1 MMRSLFAGVSGLKV
15 HQTRM
20 DVIGNN
26 ISNVNTPGYKKSR
39 VTFQEMLNQTVR
51 GASSPQGDR
60 GGTNPTQIGLGVNLG
75 SIDVIHAPGS
85 PQSTGKT
92 MDMAI
97 EGEGY
102 FMVGEG
108 SNKFYTR
115 AGNFDFD
122 ESNTLVTP
130 NGLKVMG
137 YVRQLG
143 QNGIN
148 VSPGN
153 EVVVDLSAWTDNS
166 VAGATTDVKI
176 GKNLDTRSALNPV
189 LTTFPSWQAADMPNL
204 TTNPN
209 AAPYTIELGPIFQD
223 SFTLTD
229 DAATP
234 NTVTI
239 THNDENYQ
247 SGDAYRFNRVTGKLE
262 IFDISTTSPTGHNLN
277 ALAGSITLDT
287 TVDVKVPTHITPITV
302 YDQNGDP
309 HELVVQ
315 LRKTS
320 ENPFTWTADVFI
332 KGQEELGGNIINGYK
347 KVATGHTIK
356 FDGAGNIVDGKM
368 INSVQR
374 TFTGGRNV
382 NIDIDL
388 SQLTQLAQDTTA
400 LALGQ
405 NGFEPGSLQ
414 GISVDTTG
422 TIVGTFSNGQN
433 LALAQVAI
441 ATFSNPG
448 GLSKV
453 GNTLFKDS
461 KNSGDP
467 QPGTPGTAGRG
478 VIKPETLEMSN
489 VDLSQEFVDM
499 IITQRGFQANSRI
512 ITTSDEMLQELVNLK
527 R

>member
-1 MMRSLFAGVSGLKV
+1 MMRSLFAGVSGLRV

-26 ISNVNTPGYKKSR
+26 IANVNTPGFKKSR
-39 VTFQEMLNQTVR
+39 VTFQEMLNQTIR
-51 GASSPQGDR
+51 GASSPQGNR

-75 SIDVIHAPGS
+75 SIDVIHSPGS

-102 FMVGEG
+102 FIVGEG
-108 SNKFYTR
+108 ANKFYTR
-115 AGNFDFD
+115 SGNFDFD
-122 ESNTLVTP
+122 QSNTLTTP

-143 QNGIN
+143 QTGIT

-153 EVVVDLSAWTDNS
+153 ETVIDLSDWADNS
-166 VAGATTDVKI
+166 VAGATNLVKI
-176 GKNLDTRSALNPV
+176 GKNLDTRSALTPMMASA
-189 LTTFPSWQAADMPNL
+189 PSWKASDMPSGSGDPL
-204 TTNPN
+204 V
-209 AAPYTIELGPIFQD
+209 IDLGPVFQD
-223 SFTLTD
+223 GIVLTD
-229 DAATP
+229 DTTP
-234 NTVTI
+234 TANTVTLS
-239 THNDENYQ
+239 HNDDTFIK
-247 SGDAYRFNRVTGKLE
+247 GTDAYRFNRITGNLE
-262 IFDISTTSPTGHNLN
+262 IYDKSLLGGLN
-277 ALAGSITLDT
+277 ALSGNV
-287 TVDVKVPTHITPITV
+287 TVQTPSASVAVPSHTTPITV
-302 YDQNGDP
+302 YDENGDP

-315 LRKTS
+315 MRKIAEEPS
-320 ENPFTWTADVFI
+320 FKWTADVFV
-332 KGQEELGGNIINGYK
+332 KGQELVGATIVDGYK
-347 KVATGHTIK
+347 KVAANHILE
-356 FDGAGNIVDGKM
+356 FDGAGNIINGKTLQN
-368 INSVQR
+368 IQR
-374 TFTGGRNV
+374 SLTGDR
-382 NIDIDL
+382 NIDLDIDF

-405 NGFEPGSLQ
+405 DGFEPGSLQ

-422 TIVGTFSNGQN
+422 TIIGTFSNGQN
-433 LALAQVAI
+433 LALAQVAV
-441 ATFSNPG
+441 ATFSNPA
-448 GLSKV
+448 GLNKI

-499 IITQRGFQANSRI
+499 IVTQRGFQANSRI
-512 ITTSDEMLQELVNLK
+512 ITTSDEMLQELVNL
-527 R
+527 RR